1 MTKEEGT
8 MSSRREVLT
17 ALGIA
22 SAAALAAKSTAAQP
36 GPTPAAGQPS
46 AGAATGFWPNGARIA
61 VSASLMLEAGGQNL
75 FRSDALFGPMPE
87 GFLDLPTNS
96 WFEYGAVE
104 GVPRLLDLFDKH
116 GVKATSFMVGT
127 AVEKHPDLAREIVRR
142 GHEAAAHGRTW
153 ESTFQLSRNDEKKN
167 IADGAEIIERVT
179 GFHPVGWNA
188 NALRN
193 SPNTLEILQELGFVY
208 HIDDVSRDEPFINV
222 LPKGS
227 LVTVPYSVNLNDFQN
242 AFPGRYSP
250 PSYEQVLKDQFDQLY
265 EEGDKK
271 RRMMLIC
278 THDRMCGMPAAV
290 RMLDRVLQH
299 IRQRDGVWFARKD
312 EIARWAIA
320 HPEHTPVVRRG
331 PVAQTGLPGPA

>member
-1 MTKEEGT
+1 
-8 MSSRREVLT
+8 MSSRRDVLT

-22 SAAALAAKSTAAQP
+22 SAAALAAKSTSAQP
-36 GPTPAAGQPS
+36 GPTQAATQPGP
-46 AGAATGFWPNGARIA
+46 AGATNAFWPNGARIA

-75 FRSDALFGPMPE
+75 YRSDALFGPMPD
-87 GFLDLPTNS
+87 GYLDLPTNS

-104 GVPRLLDLFDKH
+104 GIPRLLDLFDNH

-153 ESTFQLSRNDEKKN
+153 ESTFALSRDDEKKN
-167 IADGAEIIERVT
+167 ISDGAAMIERVT

-193 SPNTLEILQELGFVY
+193 SPNTLEILQELGFLY

-222 LPKGS
+222 LPNGS

-250 PSYEQVLKDQFDQLY
+250 PSYEQVLRDQFDQLY
-265 EEGDKK
+265 DEGDKR

-290 RMLDRVLQH
+290 RMLDRVLQYM
-299 IRQRDGVWFARKD
+299 RQREGVWFARKD
-312 EIARWAIA
+312 EIARWAMA

-331 PVAQTGLPGPA
+331 RVVETGLPGPA

>member
-1 MTKEEGT
+1 
-8 MSSRREVLT
+8 MSSRRDVLT
-17 ALGIA
+17 ALGVG
-22 SAAALAAKSTAAQP
+22 AAALAATSNSAQLGPTQAAAQP
-36 GPTPAAGQPS
+36 IA
-46 AGAATGFWPNGARIA
+46 AGAANAFWPNGARIA
-61 VSASLMLEAGGQNL
+61 VTASLMLEAGGQNL

-87 GFLDLPTNS
+87 GYMDLPTNS

-153 ESTFQLSRNDEKKN
+153 ESTFQLSRDAEKKN
-167 IADGAEIIERVT
+167 ISDGAEIIERIT

-193 SPNTLEILQELGFVY
+193 SPNTLEILQELGFLY

-222 LPKGS
+222 LPNGT

-265 EEGDKK
+265 EEGDKR

-278 THDRMCGMPAAV
+278 THDRMCGMPAAT
-290 RMLDRVLQH
+290 RMLDRVLTY
-299 IRQRDGVWFARKD
+299 IRQKPGVWFARKE
-312 EIARWAIA
+312 EIARWAMA
-320 HPEHTPVVRRG
+320 HPEHTPVVKRG
-331 PVAQTGLPGPA
+331 PVKDTGLPGPA

>member
-1 MTKEEGT
+1 

-22 SAAALAAKSTAAQP
+22 SAAALAAKSAAAQP
-36 GPTPAAGQPS
+36 GPAQAAAEPGAAG
-46 AGAATGFWPNGARIA
+46 ATNAFWPNGARIA

-87 GFLDLPTNS
+87 GYMDLPTNT

-104 GVPRLLDLFDKH
+104 GIPRLLDLFDKH
-116 GVKATSFMVGT
+116 GIKATSFMVGT

-153 ESTFQLSRNDEKKN
+153 ESTFALARNDEKKN
-167 IADGAEIIERVT
+167 ISDGAEIIERIT
-179 GFHPVGWNA
+179 GAHPVGWNA
-188 NALRN
+188 AGLRN
-193 SPNTLEILQELGFVY
+193 SPNTLEILQELGFLY

-222 LPKGS
+222 LPKGT

-265 EEGDKK
+265 EEGDKR

-299 IRQRDGVWFARKD
+299 MRQRAGVWFARKD

>member
-1 MTKEEGT
+1 
-8 MSSRREVLT
+8 MSSRRDVLT
-17 ALGIA
+17 AIGVA
-22 SAAALAAKSTAAQP
+22 SAAALAATSASAQQGPAPSGPQP
-36 GPTPAAGQPS
+36 GAAGASIP
-46 AGAATGFWPNGARIA
+46 FWPNGARIA
-61 VSASLMLEAGGQNL
+61 VTASLMLESGGQNL
-75 FRSDALFGPMPE
+75 FRSDPLFGPMPE
-87 GFLDLPTNS
+87 GHLDLPTNT

-153 ESTFQLSRNDEKKN
+153 ESTFQLSRDAEKKN
-167 IADGAEIIERVT
+167 IADGAEIIEKVT
-179 GFHPVGWNA
+179 GFHPIGWNA

-193 SPNTLEILQELGFVY
+193 SPNTLEILQELGFLY

-222 LPKGS
+222 LPKGT

-250 PSYEQVLKDQFDQLY
+250 ATYEQVLKDQFDQLY
-265 EEGDKK
+265 EEGAKR

-278 THDRMCGMPAAV
+278 THDRMAGMPAPT
-290 RMLDRVLQH
+290 RMLDRVLTY
-299 IRQRDGVWFARKD
+299 IRQKEGVWFARKD
-312 EIARWAIA
+312 EIARWAMA
-320 HPEHTPVVRRG
+320 HSEHTPVVRRG
-331 PVAQTGLPGPA
+331 RVAETGLPGPA

>member
-1 MTKEEGT
+1 
-8 MSSRREVLT
+8 MSSRRDVLT
-17 ALGIA
+17 ALGVA
-22 SAAALAAKSTAAQP
+22 SAAALAANSAAAQP
-36 GPTPAAGQPS
+36 APNQAATQPGS
-46 AGAATGFWPNGARIA
+46 SGAADAFWPNGARIA

-75 FRSDALFGPMPE
+75 YRSDALYGPMPD
-87 GFLDLPTNS
+87 GYLDLPTNT

-104 GVPRLLDLFDKH
+104 GIPRLLDLFDKH

-153 ESTFQLSRNDEKKN
+153 ESTFALSRADEKKN
-167 IADGAEIIERVT
+167 ISDGAEMIEKAT

-188 NALRN
+188 AGLRN
-193 SPNTLEILQELGFVY
+193 SANTLEILQELGFLY

-222 LPKGS
+222 LPRGN
-227 LVTVPYSVNLNDFQN
+227 LVTVPYSAFVNDFQN
-242 AFPGRYSP
+242 AFPGRYAP
-250 PSYEQVLKDQFDQLY
+250 PSYEQLLIDQFDQLY
-265 EEGDKK
+265 EEGEKR

-299 IRQRDGVWFARKD
+299 MRQKAGVWFADRPLGCRPSRAHAGRQ
-312 EIARWAIA
+312 AR
-320 HPEHTPVVRRG
+320 PRVGDRTPRSRLMAG
-331 PVAQTGLPGPA
+331 AG

>member
-1 MTKEEGT
+1 MS
-8 MSSRREVLT
+8 SSRRDVLT
-17 ALGIA
+17 ALGVA
-22 SAAALAAKSTAAQP
+22 SAAALAVQSSSAQQGPGGGTQSAPVGAGTA
-36 GPTPAAGQPS
+36 
-46 AGAATGFWPNGARIA
+46 FWPNGARIA

-75 FRSDALFGPMPE
+75 YRSDALQGPMPE
-87 GFLDLPTNS
+87 GYFDLVTNS

-104 GVPRLLDLFDKH
+104 GIPRLLDLFDKH

-153 ESTFQLSRNDEKKN
+153 ESAFRMSREDEKKD
-167 IADGAEIIERVT
+167 IAAGAEMIEKIT
-179 GFHPVGWNA
+179 GAHPVGWNA
-188 NALRN
+188 PGMRN
-193 SPNTLEILQELGFVY
+193 SPNTLEILQELGFLY

-222 LPKGS
+222 LPKGN
-227 LVTVPYSVNLNDFQN
+227 LVTVSYSINLNDFQN

-265 EEGDKK
+265 EEGAKR

-290 RMLDRVLQH
+290 KMLDRVLTY
-299 IRQRDGVWFARKD
+299 IRQREGVWFARKD
-312 EIARWAIA
+312 EIARWAVA
-320 HPEHTPVVRRG
+320 HPEHTPVVRRAR
-331 PVAQTGLPGPA
+331 VAETGMPGPA

>member
-1 MTKEEGT
+1 
-8 MSSRREVLT
+8 MSSRRDVLT

-22 SAAALAAKSTAAQP
+22 SAAALAVKSTSAQS
-36 GPTPAAGQPS
+36 GPT
-46 AGAATGFWPNGARIA
+46 GAATSSSTATSAFWPNGARIA

-75 FRSDALFGPMPE
+75 HRSDALFGPMPE
-87 GFLDLPTNS
+87 GYLDLPTNT

-104 GVPRLLDLFDKH
+104 GIPRLLDLFDKH

-127 AVEKHPDLAREIVRR
+127 AVEKHPDVAREIVRR

-153 ESTFQLSRNDEKKN
+153 ESTFALSRTDEKKN
-167 IADGAEIIERVT
+167 ISDGAEIVERVT

-193 SPNTLEILQELGFVY
+193 SPNTLEILQELGFLY

-265 EEGDKK
+265 EEGEK
-271 RRMMLIC
+271 RRRLMLIC

-290 RMLDRVLQH
+290 RMLDRVLQYM
-299 IRQRDGVWFARKD
+299 RQREGVWFARKD

-320 HPEHTPVVRRG
+320 HPEHTPVVKRG
-331 PVAQTGLPGPA
+331 PVAETGLPGPA

>member
-1 MTKEEGT
+1 

-22 SAAALAAKSTAAQP
+22 SAAALAAKSAAAQP
-36 GPTPAAGQPS
+36 GPAQAAAEPGAAG
-46 AGAATGFWPNGARIA
+46 ATNAFWPNGARIA

-87 GFLDLPTNS
+87 GYMDLPTNT

-104 GVPRLLDLFDKH
+104 GIPRLLDLFDKH
-116 GVKATSFMVGT
+116 GIKATSFMVGT

-153 ESTFQLSRNDEKKN
+153 ESTFALARNDEKKN
-167 IADGAEIIERVT
+167 ISDGAEIIERIT
-179 GFHPVGWNA
+179 GAHPVGGNA
-188 NALRN
+188 AGLRN
-193 SPNTLEILQELGFVY
+193 SPNTLEILQELGFLY

-222 LPKGS
+222 LPKGT

-265 EEGDKK
+265 EEGDKR

-299 IRQRDGVWFARKD
+299 MRQRAGVWFARKD

>member
-1 MTKEEGT
+1 
-8 MSSRREVLT
+8 MSSRRDVLT

-22 SAAALAAKSTAAQP
+22 SAAALAAKSASAQP
-36 GPTPAAGQPS
+36 GPTEAATQPSS
-46 AGAATGFWPNGARIA
+46 AGASNAFWPNGARIA

-75 FRSDALFGPMPE
+75 FRSDALYGPMPD
-87 GFLDLPTNS
+87 GYLDLPTNT

-104 GVPRLLDLFDKH
+104 GIPRLLDLFDKH

-153 ESTFQLSRNDEKKN
+153 ESTFALSRNDEKKN
-167 IADGAEIIERVT
+167 ISDGVEMIEKAT
-179 GFHPVGWNA
+179 GFHAIGWNA
-188 NALRN
+188 AGLRN
-193 SPNTLEILQELGFVY
+193 GPNTLEILQELGFLY

-222 LPKGS
+222 LPGGS
-227 LVTVPYSVNLNDFQN
+227 LVTVPYSANVNDFQN

-250 PSYEQVLKDQFDQLY
+250 PSYEQVLLDQFDQLY
-265 EEGDKK
+265 EEGEKR

-290 RMLDRVLQH
+290 RMLDRVLQYM
-299 IRQRDGVWFARKD
+299 RRKEGVWFARKD

>member
-1 MTKEEGT
+1 
-8 MSSRREVLT
+8 MSSRRDVLT
-17 ALGIA
+17 ALGLA
-22 SAAALAAKSTAAQP
+22 SAAALAAKSTSAQP
-36 GPTPAAGQPS
+36 GPAEPPVQPGAASATTPA
-46 AGAATGFWPNGARIA
+46 FWPNGARIA

-75 FRSDALFGPMPE
+75 YRSDALFGPMPE
-87 GFLDLPTNS
+87 GYLDLPTNS

-104 GVPRLLDLFDKH
+104 GIPRLLDLFDKH
-116 GVKATSFMVGT
+116 RIKATSFMVGT
-127 AVEKHPDLAREIVRR
+127 AVEKHPELAREIVRR

-153 ESTFQLSRNDEKKN
+153 EATFALSRDDERKN
-167 IADGAEIIERVT
+167 IADGVAIIEQVT

-193 SPNTLEILQELGFVY
+193 SPNTLEILQELGFLY
-208 HIDDVSRDEPFINV
+208 HIDDVSRDEPFINI
-222 LPKGS
+222 LPKGP

-265 EEGDKK
+265 EEGDQR

-290 RMLDRVLQH
+290 RMLDRVLQY
-299 IRQRDGVWFARKD
+299 IGQRDGVWFARKD

-331 PVAQTGLPGPA
+331 PVSETGLPGPA

>member
-1 MTKEEGT
+1 
-8 MSSRREVLT
+8 
-17 ALGIA
+17 
-22 SAAALAAKSTAAQP
+22 
-36 GPTPAAGQPS
+36 
-46 AGAATGFWPNGARIA
+46 
-61 VSASLMLEAGGQNL
+61 
-75 FRSDALFGPMPE
+75 MPD
-87 GFLDLPTNS
+87 GYLDLPTNS

-104 GVPRLLDLFDKH
+104 GIPRLLDLFDKH

-127 AVEKHPDLAREIVRR
+127 AVEKHPDIAREIVRR

-153 ESTFQLSRNDEKKN
+153 ESTFALSREDEKKN
-167 IADGAEIIERVT
+167 ISDGAEIIERVT
-179 GFHPVGWNA
+179 GFHPIGWNA

-193 SPNTLEILQELGFVY
+193 SPNTLEILQELGFLY

-265 EEGDKK
+265 EEGDKR

-290 RMLDRVLQH
+290 RMLDRVLQYV
-299 IRQRDGVWFARKD
+299 RSKEGVWFARKD

-320 HPEHTPVVRRG
+320 HPEHTPVVKRG
-331 PVAQTGLPGPA
+331 PVAETGLPGPA

>member
-1 MTKEEGT
+1 

-22 SAAALAAKSTAAQP
+22 SAAALAAKSAAAQP
-36 GPTPAAGQPS
+36 GPAQAAAEPGAAG
-46 AGAATGFWPNGARIA
+46 ATNAFWPNGARIA

-87 GFLDLPTNS
+87 GYMDLPTNT

-104 GVPRLLDLFDKH
+104 GIPRLLDMFDKH
-116 GVKATSFMVGT
+116 GIKATSFMVGT

-153 ESTFQLSRNDEKKN
+153 ESTFALARNDEKKN
-167 IADGAEIIERVT
+167 ISDGAEIIERIT
-179 GFHPVGWNA
+179 GAHPVGWNA
-188 NALRN
+188 AGLRN
-193 SPNTLEILQELGFVY
+193 SPNTLEILQELGFLY

-222 LPKGS
+222 LPKGT

-265 EEGDKK
+265 EEGDKR

-299 IRQRDGVWFARKD
+299 MRQRAGVWFARKD

>member
-1 MTKEEGT
+1 
-8 MSSRREVLT
+8 MSSRRDVLT
-17 ALGIA
+17 ALGIGV
-22 SAAALAAKSTAAQP
+22 SAALAAKSAAAQTPAQPAAQP
-36 GPTPAAGQPS
+36 AST
-46 AGAATGFWPNGARIA
+46 GAATSFWPNGPRIA

-75 FRSDALFGPMPE
+75 HRSDQLYGPVPDGYM
-87 GFLDLPTNS
+87 DLPTNS

-104 GVPRLLDLFDKH
+104 GIPRLLDLFDKH

-127 AVEKHPDLAREIVRR
+127 AVEKHPDVAREIVAR

-153 ESTFQLSRNDEKKN
+153 ESTFQLSRDDEKKN
-167 IADGAEIIERVT
+167 IAEGVEMIERIT
-179 GFHPVGWNA
+179 GFHPSGWNA
-188 NALRN
+188 AGLRN
-193 SPNTLEILQELGFVY
+193 SPNTLEILQELGFLY

-222 LPKGS
+222 LPRGT

-250 PSYEQVLKDQFDQLY
+250 PSYEEVLKDQFDQLY
-265 EEGDKK
+265 EESAKR

-290 RMLDRVLQH
+290 RMLDRVLQY

-312 EIARWAIA
+312 EIARWAMA
-320 HPEHTPVVRRG
+320 HPEHTPVVSRCTVRG
-331 PVAQTGLPGPA
+331 